1 MIAEYIVKYRLT
13 DKYVVKYLVKYNLIM
28 HDDNEVTKLKVYLQN
43 TVFRFC
49 IVAELYDHM

>member
-49 IVAELYDHM
+49 IVAELYDQM